1 MQDST
6 SLQWTLERSEAGPD
20 LKLFRA
26 RFDYLKNPR
35 NQAVERMIVLDSP
48 DAANVVAINK
58 AGQMILARQFRVGT
72 REETLELPGGIVDPG
87 EEHQDAAE
95 RELREE
101 TGYASQN
108 WIYLGKVASNPVFM
122 NSYIHHW
129 LALDCEPLH
138 DTDLD
143 LGEAVEIELWDTEN
157 VKMAW
162 QKGDFIHPH
171 TATGLLLYFCRT

>member
-1 MQDST
+1 MSST
-6 SLQWTLERSEAGPD
+6 SLQWTLERSEPGPD
-20 LKLFRA
+20 LKLFQA

-48 DAANVVAINK
+48 DAANVVAISK
-58 AGQMILARQFRVGT
+58 EGKMILASQFRVGT

-87 EEHQDAAE
+87 EEHGVAAE

-108 WIYLGKVASNPVFM
+108 WVYLGKVASNPVFM

-129 LALDCEPLH
+129 LALDCELLH
-138 DTDLD
+138 ETEQDH
-143 LGEAVEIELWDTEN
+143 GEAVEIELWDPEN

-162 QKGDFIHPH
+162 QRGEFIHPH
-171 TATGLLLYFCRT
+171 TATGLLLYFCRV